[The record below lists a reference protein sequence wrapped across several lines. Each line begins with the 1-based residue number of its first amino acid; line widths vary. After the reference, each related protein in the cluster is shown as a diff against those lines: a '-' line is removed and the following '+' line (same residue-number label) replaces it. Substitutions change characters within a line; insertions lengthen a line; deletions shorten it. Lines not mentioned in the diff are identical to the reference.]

1 MRRIIRGGVSYYHC
15 FSRVVDRRIIFHS
28 GEKEAVRSI
37 LRKLERFLGLR
48 VATYCLLG
56 NHFHL
61 LVEVPERDSIPPL
74 TAESLL
80 SLLPLLY
87 DRVTV
92 ETVAAQIG
100 AMRKSGDA
108 AGEKALLDRYE
119 RRRGDLSVFLKELK
133 QRISIF
139 MNKRLGRTGTL
150 WESRFKSLLVEGGE
164 NALLTVAAYIDLN
177 PVRAGLVSRPE
188 DYRWSGYGESMGSGR
203 GSQSAREGL
212 ASIQREALESPGR
225 RDCLPE
231 WQVTLE
237 RYRRLLYLD
246 GAENPMTSKPGEASS
261 KGISRELVE
270 RVENGEAS
278 LTLPELLR
286 LKVRYFSDGAVL
298 GSTAFVE
305 EIFQSLKAES
315 RIGAHRSSGARR
327 PRGADWGELRVLRDL
342 KVGVIEASRN

>member
-48 VATYCLLG
+48 VATYCLMG

-150 WESRFKSLLVEGGE
+150 WEGRFRSLLVEGGE
-164 NALLTVAAYIDLN
+164 AALLAVAAYIDLN
-177 PVRAGLVSRPE
+177 PVRARLVERPE
-188 DYRWSGYGESMGSGR
+188 DYRWSGYGEASGTGKGAAAARLGLGSI
-203 GSQSAREGL
+203 L
-212 ASIQREALESPGR
+212 REALESPGSSLDWAHT
-225 RDCLPE
+225 RD
-231 WQVTLE
+231 
-237 RYRRLLYLD
+237 RYRRLLYIEGEEIPSD
-246 GAENPMTSKPGEASS
+246 EAYHSPARPGIAPEIVSQVTSGAPPDS
-261 KGISRELVE
+261 
-270 RVENGEAS
+270 
-278 LTLPELLR
+278 LPELLR
-286 LKVRYFSDGAVL
+286 RKVRYFCDGAVL
-298 GSTAFVE
+298 GSEAFVE
-305 EIFQSLKAES
+305 EIFGKLRAEG
-315 RIGAHRSSGARR
+315 RISPKRRSGARA
-327 PRGADWGELRVLRDL
+327 PRGKGWGDLKVLRDL
-342 KVGVIEASRN
+342 QVHVYGDPPS